1 MINNAFSPLEGKGQC
16 QGNDA
21 VFIGM
26 EILLVA
32 VITLTIMHHMT
43 LAIGDLGDNND
54 NASARAPGGRGQR
67 HSRRPHS
74 PAGVRAICWKFS
86 SQKIF
91 ISVHNQNL
99 NDDELAPIAE
109 QQNNDYD

>member
-1 MINNAFSPLEGKGQC
+1 MA
-16 QGNDA
+16 
-21 VFIGM
+21 
-26 EILLVA
+26 LV
-32 VITLTIMHHMT
+32 V
-43 LAIGDLGDNND
+43 GDLGDNND
-54 NASARAPGGRGQR
+54 NASAHASAHTSAHDTSAQGPEGRGRR

-86 SQKIF
+86 SQKLF
-91 ISVHNQNL
+91 ISIHNQNI